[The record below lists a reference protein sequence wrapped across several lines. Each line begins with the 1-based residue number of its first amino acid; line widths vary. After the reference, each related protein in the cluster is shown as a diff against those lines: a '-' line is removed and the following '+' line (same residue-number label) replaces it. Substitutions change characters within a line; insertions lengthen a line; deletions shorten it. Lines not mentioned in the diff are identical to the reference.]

1 MAGLDKSNYRKEQNS
16 YYNINIYND
25 TNLPITAQYNT
36 SLSMPLLHKPSEC
49 EIAVARASV
58 PLDGI
63 PISQRN
69 IGFEEWAVQFT
80 NVSQNIIESGFVGQ
94 FNPDILY
101 DNQFN
106 LALTNQPL
114 TDALLTNAQQ
124 TGTSVISQVPS
135 VNVLTTNLIANSN
148 VPNIAYGQTFICH
161 YDSTTINRYQ
171 YGNNTLFDTVD
182 IQVISGIALSEIVGV
197 CVSSDNDVAYAICI
211 NTVNTSYFVIDIY
224 NNAMAPIYL
233 PNYGGSVLFMNSFT
247 CNDTYITAGYT
258 ELFGINSRY
267 ITLFD
272 STPLQVNTTLNY
284 GPLVNNILTYLDNTT
299 QDKFYLNFDAL
310 NGFARRNLPN
320 FITNLNFTCPAN
332 HTFSRFLGSDQLDNI
347 LVDLLNTNTNFHS
360 IYAYNKTT
368 AAIVYNITTTETD
381 ILLGTS
387 TFINAVSPLPSP
399 STTPFYEIWNYQEY
413 LDQINLGIQTVFNT
427 IKTSTGWVSQVCPY
441 ISYSGSKFSLN
452 IDKAFVSGGNAI
464 ISFNDRLWQRFMLN
478 SSTNVLDD
486 SFEDLQILDLIP
498 NQTATDLLQIIQ
510 PFSTSYRWFDIT
522 RVIIGSSK
530 LSIAG
535 DCELSDTSLLSI
547 TDFSVDTSSDT
558 VLLQIY
564 NPIVI
569 RFYQMF
575 GTTPLTM
582 INVHFSYAT
591 RDGNIY
597 PIYIT
602 PGSSCSTKLLFK
614 RTLLQLSF

>member
-1 MAGLDKSNYRKEQNS
+1 M
-16 YYNINIYND
+16 
-25 TNLPITAQYNT
+25 
-36 SLSMPLLHKPSEC
+36 
-49 EIAVARASV
+49 
-58 PLDGI
+58 
-63 PISQRN
+63 
-69 IGFEEWAVQFT
+69 
-80 NVSQNIIESGFVGQ
+80 
-94 FNPDILY
+94 
-101 DNQFN
+101 
-106 LALTNQPL
+106 
-114 TDALLTNAQQ
+114 
-124 TGTSVISQVPS
+124 
-135 VNVLTTNLIANSN
+135 
-148 VPNIAYGQTFICH
+148 
-161 YDSTTINRYQ
+161 
-171 YGNNTLFDTVD
+171 
-182 IQVISGIALSEIVGV
+182 
-197 CVSSDNDVAYAICI
+197 SSDNDVAFAICI
-211 NTVNTSYFVIDIY
+211 NTVNTTYFVIDVY
-224 NNAMAPIYL
+224 NNPLTPIYL
-233 PNYGGSVLFMNSFT
+233 PNYSGHVLFMNSFS
-247 CNDTYITAGYT
+247 CNDTYITATYT
-258 ELFGINSRY
+258 ELFGINTRW

-272 STPLQVNTTLNY
+272 STPLQINTSFDF
-284 GPLVNNILTYLDNTT
+284 GPETVNILTFLDNTT
-299 QDKFYLNFDAL
+299 QDKFYINLSDL
-310 NGFARRNLPN
+310 SGFARNNLP
-320 FITNLNFTCPAN
+320 TFTQDIQFLCPAN

-368 AAIVYNITTTETD
+368 AAIVYNITTQETD
-381 ILLGTS
+381 ILLGAS
-387 TFINAVSPLPSP
+387 TFITAVSPLPGT

-413 LDQINLGIQTVFNT
+413 LQQINLGIQTVFNT
-427 IKTSTGWVSQVCPY
+427 IKTSTGWPSQVCPY

-452 IDKAFVSGGNAI
+452 IDKAFISGGNAI

-535 DCELSDTSLLSI
+535 DMELSDTSLLSI